1 MRYLLIAV
9 GAALGANARYLVG
22 TWAGA
27 RFGAD
32 FPYGTLLVNVAG
44 SLALGFFSAL
54 VTGRLRLSPDARL
67 LLAVGFL
74 GSYTT
79 FSSYTVE
86 SMTLLRQGAVWL
98 GLMNILGNNVL
109 GLICALLGAYLGQM
123 AAR

>member
-22 TWAGA
+22 MWAGA

-32 FPYGTLLVNVAG
+32 FPYGTLLVNITG
-44 SLALGFFSAL
+44 SLALGFLSAL
-54 VTGRLRLSPDARL
+54 VTGRLRLSPDMRL

-86 SMTLLRQGAVWL
+86 SMTLLRQGAAWL
-98 GLMNILGNNVL
+98 GLLNILGNNVL
-109 GLICALLGAYLGQM
+109 GLVCALLGVYLGQM